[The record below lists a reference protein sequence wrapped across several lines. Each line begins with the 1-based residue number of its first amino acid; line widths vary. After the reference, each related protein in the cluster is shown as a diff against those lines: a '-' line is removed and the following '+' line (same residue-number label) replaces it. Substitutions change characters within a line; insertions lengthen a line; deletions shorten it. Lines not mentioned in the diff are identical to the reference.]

1 MFELINNLHMDHH
14 TPDQAVILQNDMV
27 MDEDNQ
33 WLDGEDGPKV
43 FFIMTGRY
51 QVKNLFYKMKK
62 KI

>member
-1 MFELINNLHMDHH
+1 
-14 TPDQAVILQNDMV
+14 MV

-33 WLDGEDGPKV
+33 WLDGEDEAPKV